1 VAGGIF
7 GGVLKSVMGGVEG
20 IEVPSCVGGVREL
33 VTAEAML
40 NKSLLFAIELS
51 KFVPVIETAV
61 PTVPMFGVKLVMV
74 GSPFAVPAVKF
85 ALLVAVPF
93 GATTLMGPVVAPVGT
108 LAVICVVV
116 ALITVAVVPLN

>member
-1 VAGGIF
+1 
-7 GGVLKSVMGGVEG
+7 
-20 IEVPSCVGGVREL
+20 
-33 VTAEAML
+33 ML
-40 NKSLLFAIELS
+40 NKSRLFAIELS

-74 GSPFAVPAVKF
+74 GSPFAAPTVKF

-93 GATTLMGPVVAPVGT
+93 GATTLMGPVVAPLGT